1 MHNINKTKRE
11 DEEVEEKAYTKQ
23 KLIEIPKPTIRSTK
37 LINFLCEFAKINKQI
52 RGRIYLLTKNIPRW
66 VDSSAVFNVILVYIQ
81 WKVNGIEQKNQS
93 KFVTFNSHLYSHF
106 LSCT

>member
-52 RGRIYLLTKNIPRW
+52 RGRIYLQTKNIPRW
-66 VDSSAVFNVILVYIQ
+66 VVSSAVFNAIKFTFKGPSFPFNFIHFHSIPLDFYSISIQ
-81 WKVNGIEQKNQS
+81 FIQN
-93 KFVTFNSHLYSHF
+93 
-106 LSCT
+106 

>member
-37 LINFLCEFAKINKQI
+37 LINFLLCEFAKINKQI
-52 RGRIYLLTKNIPRW
+52 TAVAARAEPTNLKKPYQIPLEKW
-66 VDSSAVFNVILVYIQ
+66 M
-81 WKVNGIEQKNQS
+81 KVLEGLFCSDRSIC
-93 KFVTFNSHLYSHF
+93 V
-106 LSCT
+106 